1 VGSEAIGSMC
11 RSIAAW
17 AEEVGKPKLSADEQE
32 EEGAT
37 SGQVSSADLAKV
49 PIVQTAIGAAALG
62 LGGVGGLGRTSSEPS
77 PSPAEE
83 EEGSNGKA
91 LPMGVVGATPAQ
103 VSRALKVQ
111 HCLYVDGTI
120 Q

>member
-1 VGSEAIGSMC
+1 MGSEAIGSMC

-37 SGQVSSADLAKV
+37 SGQVSSADLAKD

-91 LPMGVVGATPAQ
+91 LPMGVVGPPQLKLAEH
-103 VSRALKVQ
+103 SRYNIA
-111 HCLYVDGTI
+111 YM
-120 Q
+120 